1 MSLALL
7 PFLVMASGP
16 WHLEDLILWRTFSH
30 PSTYKPVSVIQIKL
44 VVCYCHLTVTSFS
57 LISPQISSNLP
68 HQESKK
74 DLERS
79 TDRGKRQALFGVSSW
94 KLQSILATPL
104 NWLSLGQE
112 SLNKFHDRHQTHP
125 EALPSLRKSHL
136 LQSVAQTPPVPCWCA
151 LLWTLGPAHL
161 SHSGTEHLHLGW
173 ASNLTNSGSPSQ
185 KFWSSWFGYY
195 SLPLTLNF
203 HKWVVC
209 KVFQVILIS
218 SQN

>member
-16 WHLEDLILWRTFSH
+16 WHLEGLILWRTFSH
-30 PSTYKPVSVIQIKL
+30 PSTYKPVSVIQIKF
-44 VVCYCHLTVTSFS
+44 VVCYCHLTVISFS

-79 TDRGKRQALFGVSSW
+79 TDRGKRQALLGVSSW
-94 KLQSILATPL
+94 KLQSISTTPL

-136 LQSVAQTPPVPCWCA
+136 FKVWPKHLQCPVGVPC
-151 LLWTLGPAHL
+151 
-161 SHSGTEHLHLGW
+161 SGLQ
-173 ASNLTNSGSPSQ
+173 AQ
-185 KFWSSWFGYY
+185 
-195 SLPLTLNF
+195 
-203 HKWVVC
+203 
-209 KVFQVILIS
+209 LIS
-218 SQN
+218 HTLAQSTFTLAEL